1 MKRFSCEKC
10 GGVLPKW
17 SIECGKCG
25 YVNERLYPAIVRAR
39 RLKKEV
45 TVAAICVLAF
55 GLVIALIAYLKSNMR
70 VKNIFANNIQTFDC
84 YADYLIGISKNYP
97 DDTEFIIYGSS
108 YGYKDNF
115 KIEKLD
121 SGDEIPWEAS
131 DRPNSEQEKAINR
144 IFGLCGSGTLS
155 MMKTGDSCIISII
168 FNGNSDNWK
177 EIVYSTNPNRIVSR
191 EFVNYSIQESYK
203 YSHEK
208 LAENWVFW
216 YTKRKNQSSR

>member
-10 GGVLPKW
+10 GGILLKG

-25 YVNERLYPAIVRAR
+25 YVNEQLYPVIVRAR

-45 TVAAICVLAF
+45 IVAVVCVLAF
-55 GLVIALIAYLKSNMR
+55 GLGIALIAYLKSNTR
-70 VKNIFANNIQTFDC
+70 VKNIFANNIQTLDC
-84 YADYLIGISKNYP
+84 YADYLIGISENYP

-131 DRPNSEQEKAINR
+131 DRPNPEQEKAINR
-144 IFGLCGSGTLS
+144 IFRLCGSGALS
-155 MMKTGDSCIISII
+155 MMKTSEGCIISIV

-177 EIVYSTNPNRIVSR
+177 EIVYSTNPDRIVSI

-203 YSHEK
+203 YSHEE

-216 YTKRKNQSSR
+216 YTDGKNQSFR